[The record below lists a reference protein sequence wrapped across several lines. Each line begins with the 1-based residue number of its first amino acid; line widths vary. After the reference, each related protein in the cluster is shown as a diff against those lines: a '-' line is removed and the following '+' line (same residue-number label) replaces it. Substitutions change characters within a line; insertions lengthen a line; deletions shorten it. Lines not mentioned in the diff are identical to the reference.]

1 MASQNPSMTA
11 MRSGVVRRAAVVVT
25 AIFCTVA
32 MCSEAMA
39 QGGATP
45 FGSTYR
51 RPTVSPYTMLATPQA
66 ASGSAQVGANGTF
79 NPLVYQQLIQP
90 RFEQESSVV
99 TQMQQGRQLNN
110 LQGRV
115 QQIQRDTSSRQINE
129 TIRATGHTATF
140 QNLSHFYP
148 GGR

>member
-1 MASQNPSMTA
+1 MSSALGDAFLS
-11 MRSGVVRRAAVVVT
+11 RSLLLRSAGIAALVAITVT
-25 AIFCTVA
+25 VGLGR
-32 MCSEAMA
+32 EAWA
-39 QGGATP
+39 QGGMP
-45 FGSTYR
+45 HGSTYR
-51 RPTVSPYTMLATPQA
+51 RPAVSPYTMLATPAGAGAGNGVSQ
-66 ASGSAQVGANGTF
+66 SGSY

-90 RFEQESSVV
+90 RFEQESGTV

-140 QNLSHFYP
+140 QNHSHFYP
-148 GGR
+148 SR